1 MGTNTD
7 ILIPNEIKK
16 SHPAKVL
23 AFYILAQEGP
33 YTIAEVVERTGM
45 RVSTASTVLLEM
57 EDTGY
62 VKEIKDS
69 GDTKYRIVKK
79 SVIV

>member
-1 MGTNTD
+1 MKINAD
-7 ILIPNEIKK
+7 VSIPNNIKQ
-16 SHPAKVL
+16 SHAAKVL
-23 AFYILAQEGP
+23 AFYLLAHEGP
-33 YTIAEVVERTGM
+33 YTLGEIVERTGM
-45 RVSTASTVLLEM
+45 SPSVVTTVLMEM